1 MSLFKK
7 AVKHESKLRLSIA
20 GPSGSGKTYSA
31 LAIGTSLGDRVAVI
45 DTEHG
50 SAEKYADVFTFDV
63 LNLDAPFHPDRFIEA
78 IEAAAE
84 GGYDVVVVDSLSHAW
99 NGPGGLLEIVDQ
111 AAARMKTKNTF
122 GAWKEATPIHNRMI
136 ETIIRT
142 DIHIIATM
150 RSKQEYA
157 LQEDNRGRKSVQK
170 LGMAPIQ
177 RDGMEYEFDVFAEMT
192 MENKMIIQKTRCSSL
207 AGMVIDKPGVDVAL
221 ALKMWLTGEK
231 QEKDDQ
237 SSTEPDR
244 APKASTN
251 GAAKKN
257 GKAKTKKQEQVDAQ
271 LAMMDETL
279 RRELHAVGTEL
290 YVQEWDAKRHELV
303 KAVTQ
308 GRTTSSKEL
317 TAFECRQLIDG
328 MRRKLKATQPA

>member
-157 LQEDNRGRKSVQK
+157 LQEDSRGRKSVQK

-192 MENKMIIQKTRCSSL
+192 MDNKMIIQKTRCSAL
-207 AGMVIDKPGVDVAL
+207 AGQVIDKPGVNVAL
-221 ALKMWLTGEK
+221 ALKMWLSGEK
-231 QEKDDQ
+231 AEP
-237 SSTEPDR
+237 EPDR
-244 APKASTN
+244 AAKASTN
-251 GAAKKN
+251 GSSAKAKTN

-290 YVQEWDAKRHELV
+290 YVQEWDDKRHELV
-303 KAVTQ
+303 NAVTQ

-317 TAFECRQLIDG
+317 TAVECRQLIDG
-328 MRRKLKATQPA
+328 MRRKLKAAQPA